1 MATYAIWN
9 NKGGV
14 GKSYL
19 TFQVA
24 SEYARTHPHE
34 QVLVIDLC
42 PQANSSGMLLGGM
55 LAGEAAVERLAG
67 STPPTTISGYI
78 ADRIVSPYVNPNSGS
93 RYLTR
98 VYAANPNVANNL
110 WLVCGDEELE
120 MQSSRVR
127 GACSNGP
134 ADAWRIVHGWISDLI
149 NDVRQTWNQ
158 QEITVFIDCN
168 PSFTIVTELA
178 MCAADRLLIPFSAD
192 ASSKRAVRSV
202 LALVYGVQRRPGQAL
217 SEFYRNT
224 EQFRMARPS
233 IYAYVGNRLTQ
244 YIKSAT
250 AFRTVVTEIFAEVF
264 AVWQTNPHLFA
275 IHPSGAPAPTNR
287 TSFRRMFE
295 VEINDANT
303 ASVVSGAL
311 GIPMC
316 SLTAGK
322 KVLSGREVM
331 VNQAQLD
338 KQQPNISA
346 FVASIE

>member
-1 MATYAIWN
+1 
-9 NKGGV
+9 
-14 GKSYL
+14 
-19 TFQVA
+19 
-24 SEYARTHPHE
+24 
-34 QVLVIDLC
+34 
-42 PQANSSGMLLGGM
+42 
-55 LAGEAAVERLAG
+55 
-67 STPPTTISGYI
+67 
-78 ADRIVSPYVNPNSGS
+78 
-93 RYLTR
+93 
-98 VYAANPNVANNL
+98 
-110 WLVCGDEELE
+110 

-322 KVLSGREVM
+322 KVL
-331 VNQAQLD
+331 
-338 KQQPNISA
+338 
-346 FVASIE
+346 